1 MVFFARGHSRTL
13 TQGTLER
20 LPDST
25 PSAPGS
31 NRIARRVTRSL
42 GRVRA
47 AALFVLP
54 LAAFLVGPVIGG
66 IGEGDGD
73 VVTLSV
79 LPTVLP
85 VAALV
90 FVAVDVSRRTG
101 SALKAA
107 ALTGG
112 SLALVLVGA
121 GVYLLIAW
129 RASSGS

>member
-1 MVFFARGHSRTL
+1 
-13 TQGTLER
+13 
-20 LPDST
+20 
-25 PSAPGS
+25 
-31 NRIARRVTRSL
+31 VTRSL
-42 GRVRA
+42 GRVRG
-47 AALFVLP
+47 AALFALP
-54 LAAFLVGPVIGG
+54 LAAFLVGPVIAS
-66 IGEGDGD
+66 IGEGDGG

-85 VAALV
+85 LVALV

-101 SALKAA
+101 NALKAA
-107 ALTGG
+107 AFTGG

>member
-1 MVFFARGHSRTL
+1 M
-13 TQGTLER
+13 
-20 LPDST
+20 
-25 PSAPGS
+25 
-31 NRIARRVTRSL
+31 TRSL
-42 GRVRA
+42 GRVRG
-47 AALFVLP
+47 AALFALP
-54 LAAFLVGPVIGG
+54 LAAFLVGPVIGS
-66 IGEGDGD
+66 IGEGDGG

-85 VAALV
+85 LAALV

-101 SALKAA
+101 NALKAA
-107 ALTGG
+107 AFTGG

>member
-1 MVFFARGHSRTL
+1 
-13 TQGTLER
+13 
-20 LPDST
+20 
-25 PSAPGS
+25 
-31 NRIARRVTRSL
+31 
-42 GRVRA
+42 
-47 AALFVLP
+47 VLP